1 MAYDYQTITVELDE
15 GVLTATLSNPPINVM
30 TAALYRDLIAFTQQV
45 QDDESV
51 RVLVLQS
58 ADPDFFI
65 AHFDIELILTF
76 PTDAPPIKAENL
88 SDFHLMCERVRTM
101 GKPTIAKIAG
111 RVGGGGN
118 EFSASCDMRFGL
130 KNKTVINQMEVPL
143 GILPGGGGT
152 QQLPRLIG
160 RGRAMELILGAD
172 DLNAV
177 TAEKWGYLNQIF
189 DTQAE
194 LDAYVHRLAHRMAL
208 WPPAAVALAKQSI
221 LNAELPIGEGL
232 REEAYLFQQTLR
244 GPSATANMNR
254 ALQMGAQTR
263 EGELRIAE
271 LCEEVAI
278 ANKGQSAEDTE
289 PE

>member
-76 PTDAPPIKAENL
+76 PTDTPPIKAENL

-172 DLNAV
+172 DLDAV

-244 GPSATANMNR
+244 DPSATANMSR

-278 ANKGQSAEDTE
+278 ANKENQ
-289 PE
+289 

>member
-1 MAYDYQTITVELDE
+1 MPYDYNTISVALNA

-30 TAALYRDLIAFTQQV
+30 TVALYADLVAFTQEV
-45 QDDESV
+45 QDDSNV

-65 AHFDIELILTF
+65 AHFDVEFILTF
-76 PTDAPPIKAENL
+76 PTDTPAVKAEAL

-118 EFSASCDMRFGL
+118 EFAAACDMRFGL
-130 KNKTVINQMEVPL
+130 KDKTVINQMEVPL

-172 DLNAV
+172 DLDAV
-177 TAEKWGYLNQIF
+177 TAEKWGYLNQVF
-189 DTQAE
+189 DTHE
-194 LDAYVHRLAHRMAL
+194 KLDAYVNKLAHRMAL
-208 WPPAAVALAKQSI
+208 WPPSAIALAKQSI
-221 LNAELPIGEGL
+221 LNAEIPIVEGL
-232 REEAYLFQQTLR
+232 KEEAYLFQLTLR
-244 GPSATANMNR
+244 DPSATANMR
-254 ALQMGAQTR
+254 TALQKGAQTR
-263 EGELRIAE
+263 EGELRIAA
-271 LCEEVAI
+271 LVEEVAM
-278 ANKGQSAEDTE
+278 ANKDT
-289 PE
+289 

>member
-1 MAYDYQTITVELDE
+1 MAYDYQTISVELDE

-30 TAALYRDLIAFTQQV
+30 TAALYTDLVAFTQQV

-76 PTDAPPIKAENL
+76 PTDTPPVKAESL

-160 RGRAMELILGAD
+160 RGRAMELMLGAD
-172 DLNAV
+172 DLDAV

-244 GPSATANMNR
+244 DPSATANMSR

-263 EGELRIAE
+263 EGELRIAD

-278 ANKGQSAEDTE
+278 ANKESQ
-289 PE
+289 

>member
-1 MAYDYQTITVELDE
+1 MAYDYQTISVELDE

-30 TAALYRDLIAFTQQV
+30 TAALYKDLIAFTQQV

-76 PTDAPPIKAENL
+76 PIDTPPVKAENL
-88 SDFHLMCERVRTM
+88 SDFYLMCERVRTM

-160 RGRAMELILGAD
+160 RGRAMELMLGAD

-244 GPSATANMNR
+244 DPSATANMSR

-263 EGELRIAE
+263 EGELRIAD

-278 ANKGQSAEDTE
+278 ANKESL
-289 PE
+289 

>member
-1 MAYDYQTITVELDE
+1 MAYDYQTISVELDE

-30 TAALYRDLIAFTQQV
+30 TAALYMDLVAFTQQV

-65 AHFDIELILTF
+65 AHFDLELILTF
-76 PTDAPPIKAENL
+76 PTDTPAIKAENL

-160 RGRAMELILGAD
+160 RGRAMELMLGAD

-244 GPSATANMNR
+244 DPSATANMSR

-263 EGELRIAE
+263 EGELRIAD

-278 ANKGQSAEDTE
+278 ANKESQ
-289 PE
+289 

>member
-1 MAYDYQTITVELDE
+1 MAYDYQTISVELDE

-76 PTDAPPIKAENL
+76 PTDTPAIKAENL

-160 RGRAMELILGAD
+160 RGRAMELMLGAD

-244 GPSATANMNR
+244 DPSATANMSR

-263 EGELRIAE
+263 EGELRIAD

-278 ANKGQSAEDTE
+278 ANKESQ
-289 PE
+289 